1 MKFFRKKTPTPTVA
15 TPAPLKVLE
24 QSLTLADALLVYFET
39 GGSYVRLR
47 GALVQARRNQKDSG
61 AALMSDED
69 LTGIRRETL
78 EAMKIYYAG
87 GSLPPDDR
95 LEKIITFERVF
106 DRMSSAGVIEDE
118 DIKAGLQLIADTRKT
133 LGDAAPNIIDYL
145 DDLELLVSKAGRIR
159 RDIRAGVAKEERLRA
174 SGDDGLEAVVAANE
188 DLVIEL
194 TDVEANINETKAFL
208 KSTEEAF
215 VANRELL
222 RETERALRRIA
233 DTRTSQKQREL
244 VAGLVSKVADSGDA
258 TVFKRLADQAESQ
271 LAGMREVQAGAEDRV
286 INSEFSR
293 LQASERLDKEFRN
306 SEEG

>member
-1 MKFFRKKTPTPTVA
+1 MKFFHRKQRPPVTDTPE
-15 TPAPLKVLE
+15 PLKVLE

-47 GALVQARRNQKDSG
+47 GALIQARKNQRESG
-61 AALMSDED
+61 SVLMSDED
-69 LTGIRRETL
+69 LVGIRRETL
-78 EAMKIYYAG
+78 VAVKLYHAG
-87 GSLPPDDR
+87 GNVPPDVR
-95 LEKIITFERVF
+95 LEKIVTFERVF
-106 DRMSSAGVIEDE
+106 DRMRSADVIDDE

-174 SGDDGLEAVVAANE
+174 SGDDGLDAVVAANE

-215 VANRELL
+215 AANRELL

-293 LQASERLDKEFRN
+293 LQASERLNKEFRAGKG
-306 SEEG
+306 E